1 MTKDPSTV
9 EVATNANIELV
20 RKFKLTFD
28 LDGGEGKKELF
39 VEVNKDYP
47 VVDTPTK
54 AGYVFVGWE
63 PNFPMKVTADQRFKA
78 LWKKKRKH
86 YNEIDICP
94 NGDHSPSQYD
104 GKCESLIHTGS
115 VVTGS
120 VVTGSVVTGSVVT
133 GSVVTG
139 SVVTGSVVTGSV
151 VTGSVVTGSVVTG
164 SVVTGSVVTGSV
176 VTGSV
181 IIGDQKFL
189 PAKDEQLQAYNR
201 AYQQGITTL
210 SGEAR
215 LKDEITRAELAK
227 MMSVYVTKVLG
238 KQLVLTGVAQYPD
251 VDLKMGDLA
260 DYIQLAYELQI
271 MGIHHDGTA
280 LARFEPNKLVTRA
293 ESATVFSRVLY
304 GAKYNQD
311 GENFFEKHLE
321 ALKAANILKD
331 TIPSMKEMRGWVM
344 LMLMRAEVLK

>member
-9 EVATNANIELV
+9 EIGTDTNIELV
-20 RKFKLTFD
+20 RKVKLTFD

-63 PNFPMKVTADQRFKA
+63 PNFPMTVTADQRFKA

-86 YNEIDICP
+86 YNERDICP

-104 GKCESLIHTGS
+104 GKCESLIDTGS

-120 VVTGSVVTGSVVT
+120 VVTGSVVTGNVVT

-139 SVVTGSVVTGSV
+139 NVVTGSVVTGNI
-151 VTGSVVTGSVVTG
+151 
-164 SVVTGSVVTGSV
+164 

-260 DYIQLAYELQI
+260 DYIQLAYQLQI

-331 TIPSMKEMRGWVM
+331 TIPSMTEMRGWVM

>member
-9 EVATNANIELV
+9 EIGTDTNIELV
-20 RKFKLTFD
+20 RKVKLTFD

-63 PNFPMKVTADQRFKA
+63 PNFPMTVTADQRFKA

-86 YNEIDICP
+86 YNERDICP

-104 GKCESLIHTGS
+104 GKCESLIDTGS

-120 VVTGSVVTGSVVT
+120 VVTGNVVTGSVVT
-133 GSVVTG
+133 GNI
-139 SVVTGSVVTGSV
+139 
-151 VTGSVVTGSVVTG
+151 
-164 SVVTGSVVTGSV
+164 

-189 PAKDEQLQAYNR
+189 PVKDEQLQAYNR

-260 DYIQLAYELQI
+260 DYIQLAYQLQI

-331 TIPSMKEMRGWVM
+331 TIPSMTEMRGWVM

>member
-9 EVATNANIELV
+9 EIGTDTNIELV
-20 RKFKLTFD
+20 RKVKLTFD

-63 PNFPMKVTADQRFKA
+63 PNFPMTVTADQRFKA

-86 YNEIDICP
+86 YNERDICP

-104 GKCESLIHTGS
+104 GKCESLIDTGS

-120 VVTGSVVTGSVVT
+120 VVTGSVVTGNVVT

-139 SVVTGSVVTGSV
+139 NVVTGSVVTGNV
-151 VTGSVVTGSVVTG
+151 VTGSVVTGNI
-164 SVVTGSVVTGSV
+164 

-189 PAKDEQLQAYNR
+189 PVKDEQLQAYNR

-260 DYIQLAYELQI
+260 DYIQLAYQLQI

-280 LARFEPNKLVTRA
+280 LTYFEPNKFVTRA
-293 ESATVFSRVLY
+293 EFATVFSRVLY

-311 GENFFEKHLE
+311 GKDWANGHLN
-321 ALKAANILKD
+321 ALKEAGILKNI
-331 TIPSMKEMRGWVM
+331 TPNMLELRGRVL
-344 LMLMRAEVLK
+344 LMLQRSTVAK